1 MITDLHPLLWLS
13 DHFDRATRWFPGGH
27 DALVATLSLTW
38 SAYIAVLAI
47 WIILQKRAPVSTLGW
62 ILSMAL
68 LPFAGYVVYY
78 FLGPQR
84 LRKQR
89 LRRLRSQAALYG
101 EADFKRLAVTAAD
114 APQSLRQLAQLGVAS
129 CDLPI
134 ATASGVDLLVGGAQ
148 TFDAI
153 FDAVRA
159 ARHHVHLEYYIF
171 EPDHIGTALRDLLA
185 EKARQGVRVRL
196 LVDAMGSKRL
206 GRRFLAPLRAAGAE
220 VALFHASR
228 FGRRL
233 RPVINFRTHRKIVVC
248 DGLVGFTGGIN
259 ITDEEDPRTRP
270 DAYHD
275 VHLRITGG
283 AVRLLQMTFMEDWV
297 YATGER
303 PRGLAAESAQL
314 LPETPPGEH
323 PVQIVTSGP
332 DNPQEGIHRRYL
344 AAINAATDRV
354 WLTTPYFVPGEP
366 GLMALT
372 SAALRGLDVRVLVP
386 RRSDSAIVSA
396 AARSYFD
403 ELIAAGVKVWEYRA
417 GMLHSK
423 TMVIDDNCAFIGTA
437 NFDNR
442 SFRLNFEV
450 CAVVYGP
457 VLAGPLARQFE
468 VDLHQAKAVPAMRRL
483 PFLRK
488 LGDATARLFSPVL

>member
-1 MITDLHPLLWLS
+1 M
-13 DHFDRATRWFPGGH
+13 RQFPGGH
-27 DALVATLSLTW
+27 DGFVTAL
-38 SAYIAVLAI
+38 SAAWGVYIAVLAV
-47 WIILQKRAPVSTLGW
+47 WIILEKRAPVSTLSW

-68 LPFAGYVVYY
+68 LPILGYVVYY

-84 LRKQR
+84 LKKHR
-89 LRRLRSQAALYG
+89 LKRLRSQAALHG
-101 EADFKRLAVTAAD
+101 ETDFAGLRERASD
-114 APQSLRQLAQLGVAS
+114 APQSLRQLAQLGTAA

-134 ATASGVDLLVGGAQ
+134 ATATQVDLLVDGAQ
-148 TFDAI
+148 AFDAI
-153 FDAVRA
+153 FEAIRA

-171 EPDHIGTALRDLLA
+171 EPDRIGTALRDLLV
-185 EKARQGVRVRL
+185 EKARAGVQVRL
-196 LVDAMGSKRL
+196 LVDALGSKRI
-206 GRRFLAPLRAAGAE
+206 GQRFLAPLTEAGAQ
-220 VALFHASR
+220 VGLFHQSR
-228 FGRRL
+228 IGRRW

-248 DGLVGFTGGIN
+248 DGVVGFTGGIN
-259 ITDEEDPRTRP
+259 ITDEEDQRTRP

-275 VHLRITGG
+275 VHLRIVGS
-283 AVRLLQMTFMEDWV
+283 AVRLLQMTFLEDWV
-297 YATGER
+297 YTTEER
-303 PRGLAAESAQL
+303 PRDIAQHHAQL
-314 LPETPPGEH
+314 LPPTEPGSH
-323 PVQIVTSGP
+323 PVQILTSGP
-332 DNPQEGIHRRYL
+332 DNPREGIHRMVV
-344 AAINAATDRV
+344 AGINAATERV

-372 SAALRGLDVRVLVP
+372 SAALRGVDVQVLVP

-423 TMVIDDNCAFIGTA
+423 TLLIDDNCAFIGTA

-457 VLAGPLARQFE
+457 VLAEPLARQFTA
-468 VDLHQAKAVPAMRRL
+468 DLLAAKPVAAMRRL